1 MSRVCARPGC
11 AEPAVAT
18 LTYDYA
24 SRSGW
29 LDPLADERHPMTY
42 DLCVAHAGALTVP
55 RGWDL
60 QDRRPA
66 TRPLGEARTTS
77 GASDA
82 PEGALAS

>member
-1 MSRVCARPGC
+1 VSRVCARPGC

-24 SRSGW
+24 GRAGW

-60 QDRRPA
+60 QDRRA
-66 TRPLGEARTTS
+66 TTD
-77 GASDA
+77 ASDA